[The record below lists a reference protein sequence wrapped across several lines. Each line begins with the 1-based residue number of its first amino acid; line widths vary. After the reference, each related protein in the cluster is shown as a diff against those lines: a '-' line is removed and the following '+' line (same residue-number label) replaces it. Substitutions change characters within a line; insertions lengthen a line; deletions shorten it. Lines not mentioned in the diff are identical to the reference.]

1 MKMNLQDTI
10 TAISTALTESAIS
23 VIRISGP
30 DAFAITEKIFFKKR
44 KTTHPV
50 SEAHRMSDD
59 IKYKKTFTVSKE
71 NSHTIHFGYIFD
83 GNELIDEVLVSVFK
97 KPNSYTGEDVI
108 EISSHGGILNTRKI
122 LNLILANG
130 ARHAEPGEFT
140 KRAFL
145 NGRLDLSQAEA
156 VADLIKSKTE
166 DAHKSSLAQLE
177 GSLSEFI
184 SGVRKDL
191 INIISLVE
199 LDFAEEDLEFVKKE
213 ELKQKI
219 SGLKDKFGIIIST
232 FIAGK
237 VIRDGINLVI
247 AGRPNSGKSS
257 LFNFLLSS
265 NRAIVSD
272 IPGTTRDY
280 LQENIV
286 INGILFNLIDTA
298 GLRFS
303 SDEIETE
310 GVRRTYEKIKEADL
324 ILFLVDSTG
333 SEKEI
338 EENLEYF
345 KKEFNASK
353 SILCFSK
360 SDLAGQSPNHPI
372 TQSPNFS
379 EAKSQSV
386 GTSNHPVNQSINHP
400 INQSVTHP
408 INQSPNHL
416 INQSINH
423 PIIQSS
429 KISIFQPATIENLK
443 TKMTEK
449 FRYSVNLDKKDGFIL
464 TNIRHKHCLEK
475 VIVSLDKAIE
485 SINTGM
491 TGEFISL
498 DLRSAIRDLGEITGE
513 FTNDEILNNIFLNF
527 CIGK

>member
-1 MKMNLQDTI
+1 MNLHDTI

-23 VIRISGP
+23 VIRISGN
-30 DAFAITEKIFFKKR
+30 DAFAIIGKIFFKKS
-44 KTTHPV
+44 KTTHPINE
-50 SEAHRMSDD
+50 SHRMSDN
-59 IKYKKTFTVSKE
+59 KTPFTAADV
-71 NSHTIHFGYIFD
+71 NSHTIHYGYIYD
-83 GNELIDEVLVSVFK
+83 NLELIDEVLVSVFK

-122 LNLILANG
+122 FNLILANG

-145 NGRLDLSQAEA
+145 NGKLDLSQAEA

-199 LDFAEEDLEFVKKE
+199 LELDFAEEDLEFVKKE

-219 SGLKDKFGIIIST
+219 SELKEKFTVIIST

-237 VIRDGINLVI
+237 IIREGINLVI

-280 LQENIV
+280 LQENII

-310 GVRRTYEKIKEADL
+310 GVKRTYEKIKEADL
-324 ILFLVDSTG
+324 IVYLIDSTG
-333 SEKEI
+333 TEKEI
-338 EENLEYF
+338 KENLEYY
-345 KKEFNASK
+345 KKEFDASK

-360 SDLAGQSPNHPI
+360 SDLAGQSPY
-372 TQSPNFS
+372 
-379 EAKSQSV
+379 
-386 GTSNHPVNQSINHP
+386 HP
-400 INQSVTHP
+400 INQSVSQS
-408 INQSPNHL
+408 INQSVS
-416 INQSINH
+416 QSI
-423 PIIQSS
+423 
-429 KISIFQPATIENLK
+429 KISVFRLDTMENLK
-443 TKMTEK
+443 NKMTEK
-449 FRYSVNLDKKDGFIL
+449 FRYSVNIDRKGGIIL
-464 TNIRHKHCLEK
+464 TNIRHKNCLEK
-475 VIVSLDKAIE
+475 VIASLDKAIE

-498 DLRSAIRDLGEITGE
+498 DLRSAIQNLGEITGE
-513 FTNDEILNNIFLNF
+513 FTNDEILNNIFQNF